1 VVVERTRRLW
11 MSTPNKK
18 DNKDNKDNKQQQTTT
33 NKQQTNNKQTTN
45 KHQTTNNNKQQ
56 QTTTNKQQQ
65 TTNNKQQTNNNKQTT
80 NKQQTNNK
88 QTTNN
93 NKQQTTT
100 NNKKGNHVHQHQDHR
115 HIRHQAHHSSL
126 ASVHPIVIALLD
138 LAVVGAVS
146 GEDVSAKPQSTVG
159 LTGHVGMQRVVLCFQ
174 QLQCWWG
181 RKSKMKTPKNM
192 KVSSARNNNIQQH
205 PATSSNH

>member
-1 VVVERTRRLW
+1 VEVGGGGE
-11 MSTPNKK
+11 NKK
-18 DNKDNKDNKQQQTTT
+18 ALDEYPKQEGQQGQQGQQT
-33 NKQQTNNKQTTN
+33 
-45 KHQTTNNNKQQ
+45 TTNNNKQQ
-56 QTTTNKQQQ
+56 QT
-65 TTNNKQQTNNNKQTT
+65 NNKQTPN
-80 NKQQTNNK
+80 NKQQQTNNK

>member
-18 DNKDNKDNKQQQTTT
+18 DNKDNKDNKQQQTT
-33 NKQQTNNKQTTN
+33 NNK
-45 KHQTTNNNKQQ
+45 
-56 QTTTNKQQQ
+56 QQ
-65 TTNNKQQTNNNKQTT
+65 TTNNKQQTNNNKQTTTNNNKQQQTNNNKQQTTNNKQTTT